1 MALVHGLRE
10 ANHPPAESW
19 WNCFT
24 DRQICVAYQ
33 VGGWVLRWPD
43 RIEDDAGSKPTGAET
58 SRRSCMGSF
67 LNTTTS
73 TLSATLFGIQQCA
86 PGHRHTS
93 DGSHEHKEELSRKEV
108 DSMAGGSW
116 NDGSTIAGSDL
127 GPELEYGVE
136 DVGGVGSDLVL
147 SGVGSPVHHVN
158 DTSHV
163 DDYDHTES
171 SLGTDGHDVRRYPTV
186 QIKTLFSS

>member
-1 MALVHGLRE
+1 MALIYGLSE
-10 ANHPPAESW
+10 ANHPAELW
-19 WNCFT
+19 WKFFPV
-24 DRQICVAYQ
+24 QYICAAYQ
-33 VGGWVLRWPD
+33 VKGWLLRLPD
-43 RIEDDAGSKPTGAET
+43 HIEDDAGSKPTGAET

-86 PGHRHTS
+86 PGHQHTS

-116 NDGSTIAGSDL
+116 NDGSTMAGSES
-127 GPELEYGVE
+127 GPELEYRDE

-158 DTSHV
+158 DTSHA
-163 DDYDHTES
+163 DDYDHTED
-171 SLGTDGHDVRRYPTV
+171 SLGTDGHDVR
-186 QIKTLFSS
+186 